1 MLAQNFES
9 FEQWKAMIV
18 LVSSCRNAIDD
29 SSFEELWFCLIPT
42 IYAQL
47 KELPKD
53 FFFENLSE
61 NNFITDCMSQ
71 FIWNCEESSSL
82 AMRVKKRVEK
92 LKKMLVDDYKF
103 IPFQSDE

>member
-9 FEQWKAMIV
+9 FEQWKALIV
-18 LVSSCRNAIDD
+18 LISSCKSALEDHSLED
-29 SSFEELWFCLIPT
+29 FWFFLIPA

-71 FIWNCEESSSL
+71 FIWNCEESTIL
-82 AMRVKKRVEK
+82 AVRVKKRIEK
-92 LKKMLVDDYKF
+92 LKKMLVDDFKF
-103 IPFQSDE
+103 IPL